1 MKFFKPEDFEGRHHV
16 DAGVSGYVI
25 GDGTA
30 KVCAD
35 LANAK
40 LEREGK
46 VVTSQQNRSGD
57 WTSWKTWPNENA
69 THETHKALLIAIE
82 PFELCTH
89 PAEKVK
95 CIGGINS
102 TLPWDKP
109 HQFVNA
115 YYQCECGARVKIPD
129 NINFEEVK

>member
-46 VVTSQQNRSGD
+46 VVYSTTND
-57 WTSWKTWPNENA
+57 PWWKPFGFNNQPDN
-69 THETHKALLIAIE
+69 KALLIAIE
-82 PFELCTH
+82 PIEVCSH
-89 PAEKVK
+89 PAERIFQQNYAVT
-95 CIGGINS
+95 GGEGFQPGLNV
-102 TLPWDKP
+102 TRA
-109 HQFVNA
+109 A
-115 YYQCECGARVKIPD
+115 YLCACGARVKPAK
-129 NINFEEVK
+129 FEVCE